1 MNENQLAK
9 PQQRNVVVAPEDL
22 PDLDSMEEGL
32 PVQAQYME
40 FTEAGEIERG
50 ILCGWSEMASKK
62 GGTIPVAMWQNA
74 RGIFANAGANLTQQL
89 QRVNLG
95 QAIQIMFKGA
105 VKTKSGNNCKVFEVK
120 LLTPKGQKQDVSTVP
135 LTKPVE
141 RKENVL
147 DRGRVDI
154 SKDVPEEHQEF
165 DPGEDEAPS
174 SGELGPPPDEMS
186 KDGNVCTITM
196 NKTNLLGGTTKDGEI
211 WWGVELPTDRPSI
224 TWKTS
229 DGNLLTAAAQQNK
242 RVVLQLDPA
251 PRRDGGRNILSVK
264 VL

>member
-1 MNENQLAK
+1 MNENELAK
-9 PQQRNVVVAPEDL
+9 PQQNNIVVSPEDL

-40 FTEAGEIERG
+40 FTAEGETERG
-50 ILCGWSEMASKK
+50 ILCGWSEMASKQ
-62 GGTIPVAMWQNA
+62 GGHPIPVAMWQNA

-95 QAIQIMFKGA
+95 QAIQITFKGA
-105 VKTKSGNNCKVFEVK
+105 VKTKSGNNCKTFEVR
-120 LLTPKGQKQDVSTVP
+120 LLTPKGQKQDVASVP
-135 LTKPVE
+135 VTKPVE

-147 DRGRVDI
+147 DRGRVPI

-165 DPGEDEAPS
+165 DPTDDDGPTGDI
-174 SGELGPPPDEMS
+174 GPPPDEMS
-186 KDGNVCTITM
+186 KDGNTATITM
-196 NKTNLLGGTTKDGEI
+196 NKTNLLGGTTKDGKI
-211 WWGVELPTDRPSI
+211 WWGVELPNERPSV

-229 DGNLLTAAAQQNK
+229 DGNLLTSAAQQNK
-242 RVVLQLDPA
+242 RVLLTLDPVA
-251 PRRDGGRNILSVK
+251 RKDGGRNILAVK